1 MKHLEGGPLCF
12 GGPPGPRGLHHPLH
26 RPPPR
31 FKQLLLTQAD
41 KFSLAE
47 VRVAGSL
54 LGCSPQRALEA
65 SVIPAFLGLEP
76 RLLEEGTV
84 CQAGE
89 PAVQRPSGT
98 TVSAGWGCGVYPL
111 PSFPIDNG
119 KTVPWSWG
127 SGLNS

>member
-1 MKHLEGGPLCF
+1 MRGALSVF
-12 GGPPGPRGLHHPLH
+12 GGHLDH
-26 RPPPR
+26 RAFTTLCIAPPPR